1 MSQYHKKF
9 LRKMLAVSDP
19 LTGETFIPKAKRNQ
33 SELIKHALFINTWN
47 TKIYYQT
54 DNAWSWIWTS
64 SLEPTIS
71 YINEG
76 SKMKLVSLQSV
87 THTHTHTH
95 TWIKNSSLNDGAETD
110 CITNKT
116 KSLQSDWKKIQTKN
130 WSVASTLL
138 LLWCRSTGST
148 NGTELGPQYYT
159 Q

>member
-19 LTGETFIPKAKRNQ
+19 LTGETFIPKVKRNQ

-95 TWIKNSSLNDGAETD
+95 IWIKKQLFERWSWDGLHHKQNQVIAKWLKENP
-110 CITNKT
+110 NK
-116 KSLQSDWKKIQTKN
+116 KLVS
-130 WSVASTLL
+130 
-138 LLWCRSTGST
+138 C
-148 NGTELGPQYYT
+148 
-159 Q
+159 

>member
-47 TKIYYQT
+47 TQIYYQT

-95 TWIKNSSLNDGAETD
+95 M
-110 CITNKT
+110 NKKT
-116 KSLQSDWKKIQTKN
+116 AVWTMELRRIASQTKP
-130 WSVASTLL
+130 SHCKVTERKSKQKIGQLL
-138 LLWCRSTGST
+138 VLSSCFDAV
-148 NGTELGPQYYT
+148 GPEVQMV
-159 Q
+159 QN

>member
-9 LRKMLAVSDP
+9 LRKMLAILWLVRLSSQ
-19 LTGETFIPKAKRNQ
+19 KRRE

-87 THTHTHTH
+87 THTHTHM
-95 TWIKNSSLNDGAETD
+95 
-110 CITNKT
+110 NKKT
-116 KSLQSDWKKIQTKN
+116 AVWTMELRRIASQTKP
-130 WSVASTLL
+130 SHCKVTERKSKQKIGQLL
-138 LLWCRSTGST
+138 VLSSCFDAVVPEVQMVQ
-148 NGTELGPQYYT
+148 N
-159 Q
+159 